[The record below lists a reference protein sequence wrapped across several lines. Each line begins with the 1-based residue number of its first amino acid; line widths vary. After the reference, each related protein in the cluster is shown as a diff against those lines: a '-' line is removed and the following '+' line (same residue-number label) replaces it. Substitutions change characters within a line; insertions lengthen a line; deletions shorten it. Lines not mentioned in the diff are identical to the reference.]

1 MNRKDIDDLKIYQ
14 LGMDVGELIYELV
27 FKWDRLNR
35 NTIGYQLIRAADSIS
50 ANISEGYG
58 RFHFKEQ
65 RQYCYI
71 ARGSLYE
78 TSTWLT
84 KASHRIPNDKN
95 EIERLLEMLHSL
107 LKQLNSFINYINIK
121 IKS

>member
-14 LGMDVGELIYELV
+14 LGMDVGELVYELV
-27 FKWDRLNR
+27 HKWDRLNR
-35 NTIGYQLIRAADSIS
+35 NMIGYQLIRAADSIS

-78 TSTWLT
+78 TRTWLS
-84 KASHRIPNDKN
+84 KALIRIQDDKKPIL
-95 EIERLLEMLHSL
+95 EILERINKLHI
-107 LKQLNSFINYINIK
+107 KLNAYIKYIDSR
-121 IKS
+121 I